1 MKQIP
6 RRKVLQ
12 WGLGAGAMGALA
24 ACRAAC
30 TETRSDHHDPA
41 ARAVDAPTT
50 TTSTTTTSTTTT
62 TTTLPPPPPVGT
74 RSLVV
79 IDMAGGHDGNS
90 LGIPFADGAY
100 YSRRPTVSIPANQ
113 VRQLNNQF
121 GLHPNLARVHR
132 RPLALVEGL
141 GHPNPDFSHSEMLRR
156 WWFGDTD
163 GKQFPRYGFLGR
175 LCDVIAT
182 PNDAATGVSLG
193 WGPSASLAAQNAV
206 TLSMD
211 PYGDGSFPGYD
222 DPGMHAAWIAAH
234 RAMSQEDRA
243 EATMLFAGR
252 TGIRTALHF
261 SDLLTAIP
269 DSTIAYPDTTLG
281 AQLAAAVRL
290 HPRRRRHPHRA
301 RAVRRRLRHARGPP
315 VAARRPHD
323 RARRR
328 ARRLPPGARRPGTHP
343 ARARR
348 HHQRVR
354 SARDPERQRPRPRH
368 RDRRAARRCDPPR
381 RVRPAPQLDDPRH
394 QRQPEV
400 HRHHGRLLRDPGA
413 LDGREPRRRP
423 RGHPDTPARRHGLGP
438 LRPRAAPDET
448 RSHDDDHAHHHVA
461 TLGHVAMHYRPGDGE
476 RSRLLFE
483 CLGARSTTTVRPGF
497 CTIVVRATTGTTST
511 T

>member
-24 ACRAAC
+24 ACTPPAP
-30 TETRSDHHDPA
+30 TPDPTTTTKPPA
-41 ARAVDAPTT
+41 STTTSTT

-62 TTTLPPPPPVGT
+62 TTTTMPPVPTSG

-90 LGIPFADGAY
+90 LGIPYADGAY

-113 VRQLNNQF
+113 VLHLNNQF
-121 GLHPNLARVHR
+121 GLHPNLARVYR

-141 GHPNPDFSHSEMLRR
+141 GHPKPEFSHSEMLRR

-163 GKQFPRYGFLGR
+163 GRQFPRYGFLGR

-182 PNDAATGVSLG
+182 PDDAATGVSLG

-222 DPGMHAAWIAAH
+222 DAGMNAAWLAAH

-252 TGIRTALHF
+252 TGIRTALRF
-261 SDLLTAIP
+261 SDLLTALP

-290 HPRRRRHPHRA
+290 LRADAGIRIVHVPFGGDFDTHEDHLSRHNN
-301 RAVRRRLRHARGPP
+301 LM
-315 VAARRPHD
+315 
-323 RARRR
+323 
-328 ARRLPPGARRPGTHP
+328 T
-343 ARARR
+343 
-348 HHQRVR
+348 
-354 SARDPERQRPRPRH
+354 E
-368 RDRRAARRCDPPR
+368 
-381 RVRPAPQLDDPRH
+381 LD
-394 QRQPEV
+394 
-400 HRHHGRLLRDPGA
+400 GA
-413 LDGREPRRRP
+413 LDAFLQEL
-423 RGHPDTPARRHGLGP
+423 DSLALTQKVL
-438 LRPRAAPDET
+438 
-448 RSHDDDHAHHHVA
+448 VA
-461 TLGHVAMHYRPGDGE
+461 TTSEFGRRADQNENGLDHGTATVGMLAGAIHAGVYGQHPNWTTLDTNDNLKCTVTMGDYYATLAQWMGVNPGDV
-476 RSRLLFE
+476 L
-483 CLGARSTTTVRPGF
+483 
-497 CTIVVRATTGTTST
+497 TGSVNPLAGVTS
-511 T
+511 